1 MLFLSSGFPKTKIT
15 WTRTK
20 TDLVELIYAVC
31 EADCF
36 NFGKANLKQIV
47 SYFENIFN
55 VDLGNP
61 YHTYIEIRERANRT
75 QFLNELKEILIR
87 KMNDNDNK
95 HFTSDTTFLF
105 SLFMRTL
112 HVISCM

>member
-1 MLFLSSGFPKTKIT
+1 MLT
-15 WTRTK
+15 
-20 TDLVELIYAVC
+20 
-31 EADCF
+31 
-36 NFGKANLKQIV
+36 LKQIV

-95 HFTSDTTFLF
+95 
-105 SLFMRTL
+105 
-112 HVISCM
+112 